1 MCVDSVDKASTLLN
15 SLKDR
20 FIPIAKYG
28 IPEIDGEGEFE
39 GTPILR
45 HRLVV
50 VVGNEN
56 IGKSMFGKD
65 TATNIMLA
73 GGRVVYMCGENV
85 KSLMYC
91 RNPCELYLQE
101 I

>member
-56 IGKSMFGKD
+56 IGNNDG
-65 TATNIMLA
+65 
-73 GGRVVYMCGENV
+73 
-85 KSLMYC
+85 
-91 RNPCELYLQE
+91 
-101 I
+101 